1 MMFGWMQVFT
11 EGVEWSFVR
20 HLGQV
25 RLGVLEVDGTLSL
38 LFYDKGEEQFGL
50 PLFPEQFKQ
59 IDVVFKHVVYAC
71 MYCGYTTE
79 LLDHQEACQ
88 RCHHREWTT
97 ALSKQKQDQN

>member
-1 MMFGWMQVFT
+1 MFGWMQVFT

-50 PLFPEQFKQ
+50 PLFPEQFK
-59 IDVVFKHVVYAC
+59 
-71 MYCGYTTE
+71 E
-79 LLDHQEACQ
+79 
-88 RCHHREWTT
+88 
-97 ALSKQKQDQN
+97 